1 MSQSN
6 APSIGGTETNFRIPS
21 LLTNS
26 LRAIFDLFGENI
38 IDARA
43 RGSVHTDN
51 PTKIDHLSEYGVT
64 HDLQENQVIEVDY
77 TLIDPEDPY
86 NPLKVSAQD
95 DILSEVDARLNDLAT
110 DHPPDLAITRFVTT
124 VESDEMMNACEA
136 RTSQFDLQFISEP
149 AIDPY
154 RGRTQELNRE
164 RGLYRDLGFEVRN
177 LNLHAI
183 YETQQRYADGPGDGK
198 VMSWGVLKDTRARAP
213 DPLVRQV
220 YNEILPND
228 IGALK
233 LYTITDEE
241 TVEPVSE
248 VTDEEKEENQLEE
261 DRESTE
267 NN

>member
-1 MSQSN
+1 M
-6 APSIGGTETNFRIPS
+6 
-21 LLTNS
+21 
-26 LRAIFDLFGENI
+26 FGENI

-43 RGSVHTDN
+43 RGSIHTDN
-51 PTKIDHLSEYGVT
+51 PTEIDHLSEYGVT
-64 HDLQENQVIEVDY
+64 YDLQESQVMEVDY

-86 NPLKVSAQD
+86 NPLNAGAQN
-95 DILSEVDARLNDLAT
+95 DILSEVNARLDDLAT
-110 DHPPDLAITRFVTT
+110 DHPPDLAVTRFAAT

-164 RGLYRDLGFEVRN
+164 RGVYRDLGFEVRN

-198 VMSWGVLKDTRARAP
+198 IMSWGGLEDTRARAP

-220 YNEILPND
+220 YNEILPDD
-228 IGALK
+228 IGVLK
-233 LYTITDEE
+233 LYAVTDEE

-248 VTDEEKEENQLEE
+248 ITDEEKEEDQPEE
-261 DRESTE
+261 DQGSTE